1 MKTIDANFKMKQ
13 KDKGIEND
21 PPLGDG
27 WAHWVAN
34 APFKAYVK
42 KYGHV
47 IEVRWTFSPN
57 MIPVNEIIISRT
69 SATPTYVLP
78 TTRTAPAKD

>member
-1 MKTIDANFKMKQ
+1 MKQ

-42 KYGHV
+42 KYGHIV
-47 IEVRWTFSPN
+47 EVSQTLAAYASCLVNTF
-57 MIPVNEIIISRT
+57 IL
-69 SATPTYVLP
+69 SAKHMRL
-78 TTRTAPAKD
+78 RLARC